1 MIHIVSNSASLD
13 GQTAMGSGM
22 HPAAVMGL
30 HFQGVDE
37 GFDSSSGFQKLDEAV
52 LINASSQ

>member
-22 HPAAVMGL
+22 HPAPVMGL
-30 HFQGVDE
+30 HLQCVDE
-37 GFDSSSGFQKLDEAV
+37 GFDSSRRFQKLDEAV